1 MIVTTSLATVYPFAV
16 AWIVIASSIAWK
28 RRQVFSGGKSWLA
41 KNMKS
46 KELHKKKRHRRRLRD
61 FLEDELLRGQMI
73 KEFDEKMGKEECAR
87 HMEELQQIA
96 SRDVTK
102 DDVQVSTNEVLGAAM
117 RWICLIFTLVAG
129 SVVAALGE
137 CDVLLDF
144 LVALGLHV
152 ADNKLAVARRCSVF
166 MNLAWFSVWMLLQL
180 LVSYSH
186 VTKFEIP
193 RGLLMVGYL
202 VAVFFACIESI
213 SCGAQDSAWGMRP
226 RHEKSIMEV

>member
-1 MIVTTSLATVYPFAV
+1 MFVTTSLTTVYPSAI
-16 AWIVIASSIAWK
+16 AWIFIAGSLAWK

-41 KNMKS
+41 KNMKNT
-46 KELHKKKRHRRRLRD
+46 ELNKKKRHRRRLRD

-73 KEFDEKMGKEECAR
+73 KEFEENMGKEECAR

-102 DDVQVSTNEVLGAAM
+102 DDVHVSTNEVLGAAM

-129 SVVAALGE
+129 LFVAALGN
-137 CDVLLDF
+137 CVMLLDF
-144 LVALGLHV
+144 LVGLGLHI
-152 ADNKLAVARRCSVF
+152 ADNKLTVTRRCSTFV
-166 MNLAWFSVWMLLQL
+166 NVAWFSVWMLVQL

-186 VTKFEIP
+186 VIEFEIP
-193 RGLLMVGYL
+193 RGLLMIGYL
-202 VAVFFACIESI
+202 VAVFLACIESI
-213 SCGAQDSAWGMRP
+213 SGGAQDSAWGMRP